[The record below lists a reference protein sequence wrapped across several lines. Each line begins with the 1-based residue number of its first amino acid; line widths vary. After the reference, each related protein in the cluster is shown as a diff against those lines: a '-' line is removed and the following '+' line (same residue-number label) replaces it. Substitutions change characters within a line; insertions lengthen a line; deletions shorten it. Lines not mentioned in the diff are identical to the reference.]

1 MARREEM
8 LTVLGN
14 YKCGQ
19 LRNYW
24 VTEDRIVMRL
34 MLFDPGTPEDMA
46 LKSWRCSWGNGRI
59 WLKYLER
66 LARGEARREGYLQFW
81 AATGGPNYSG
91 IRGD

>member
-1 MARREEM
+1 MPYREEM

-34 MLFDPGTPEDMA
+34 MLFDPGRVNSSFIA
-46 LKSWRCSWGNGRI
+46 KCLKVLGTFLTVNCSH
-59 WLKYLER
+59 
-66 LARGEARREGYLQFW
+66 
-81 AATGGPNYSG
+81 S
-91 IRGD
+91 